1 MGLLRSTGPWVSGS
15 HSCTPHEASAAAMWV
30 SWSPWKARSYSPI
43 TTASKGRS
51 GLVRAA
57 SSAAALGRSVQ
68 GRRREQPTSKY
79 STTIRPTP
87 ADSLASR
94 RDVQPPGQRA
104 GVVDARGTAHV
115 DHLAGVAHP
124 VQRWFGSPCDERIGP
139 R

>member
-1 MGLLRSTGPWVSGS
+1 
-15 HSCTPHEASAAAMWV
+15 MWV

-51 GLVRAA
+51 GLVTAA

-87 ADSLASR
+87 AIVWRAESSCQARDDVASWYS
-94 RDVQPPGQRA
+94 
-104 GVVDARGTAHV
+104 
-115 DHLAGVAHP
+115 P
-124 VQRWFGSPCDERIGP
+124 VEIRP
-139 R
+139 